1 MTYLDKISNWEQ
13 EYLKKM
19 RNKLSDRQIKLL
31 EGASIKSNEGMLYG
45 GMYADWKK
53 TFYGETNED
62 S

>member
-1 MTYLDKISNWEQ
+1 MTYLDKISQWEQ

-45 GMYADWKK
+45 GMYADWKNW
-53 TFYGETNED
+53 YE
-62 S
+62 